1 MTKLTSSVVIAA
13 ALGLAP
19 EGIESECADIC
30 TYCGLDIAIGDLYTN
45 FSPSP
50 GFMDAQSL
58 ANRSGKRVCGHCSA
72 LLTVDGLRA
81 SGYGVFCSAGAI
93 PFRKWA
99 AITAA
104 LSEPPQQPFVMTYA
118 TANNQ
123 HMAWRAP
130 VNYSRDLFYV
140 RVGLR
145 DLKIRRPKLLAAVAT
160 AQRMG
165 AAIGREATA
174 KSLSHPFAGLSPDL
188 KDVSTGALMRKVWT
202 LCDSDDIQ
210 ELLALTTGELWAMRF
225 LLSPGA
231 GMTSADESTN

>member
-1 MTKLTSSVVIAA
+1 MVKLTSSVVVAA
-13 ALGLAP
+13 ALGLTP
-19 EGIESECADIC
+19 DGIASEQQDNCA
-30 TYCGLDIAIGDLYTN
+30 YCGLDIEVGDFYTT
-45 FSPSP
+45 FSPNP
-50 GFMDAQSL
+50 FFMDAQSL
-58 ANRSGKRVCGHCSA
+58 ANKGGKKVCGHCSV
-72 LLTVDGLRA
+72 LLTNDGLRS
-81 SGYGVFCSAGAI
+81 SGYGVFCQAGAL

-104 LSEPPQQPFVMTYA
+104 LTEPPAPPFVMTYA

-145 DLKIRRPKLLAAVAT
+145 DLKIRRPKLLAAVQT

-165 AAIGREATA
+165 EAIGREPTT

-188 KDVSTGALMRKVWT
+188 KDVSAGSFMNKVWE
-202 LCDSDDIQ
+202 LCAPDDIQ
-210 ELLALTTGELWAMRF
+210 EMLSLTTGELWALRF

-231 GMTSADESTN
+231 GMTATEENLT